1 MYTGHVEF
9 FSHTTSNLLSPFLLS
24 LEKMYPSLETIPIHA
39 FQNPVSS
46 LPILLWF
53 YSSLS
58 LSHKETILHVFFPAP
73 CSVFSLSFERLF
85 TTSFFSLEKL
95 EPPDKPENV
104 VATSIYSRSAIIT
117 WTMSY
122 TGNSAITS
130 FQIESKSFPFIHSS
144 LSSSASSGTSHSSPL
159 FPSSIDTISSSSSSS
174 SSWSDGSSPSLT
186 SDSFLSS
193 SSTWVVQTVT
203 GNSNSITLRK
213 LKPLTRIQ
221 VRIRA
226 ENMFGWS
233 EYSDIL
239 NFVTEEE
246 GTAK

>member
-1 MYTGHVEF
+1 
-9 FSHTTSNLLSPFLLS
+9 
-24 LEKMYPSLETIPIHA
+24 
-39 FQNPVSS
+39 
-46 LPILLWF
+46 
-53 YSSLS
+53 
-58 LSHKETILHVFFPAP
+58 
-73 CSVFSLSFERLF
+73 
-85 TTSFFSLEKL
+85 
-95 EPPDKPENV
+95 
-104 VATSIYSRSAIIT
+104 
-117 WTMSY
+117 MSY

-130 FQIESKSFPFIHSS
+130 FQIESKSFIHSS

-159 FPSSIDTISSSSSSS
+159 FPSSIDTISSSSSS
-174 SSWSDGSSPSLT
+174 WSDGSLT

-246 GTAK
+246 GTENDFSHLFLTHSFETFSLLLISPPLTLSRLSHSLPFFVRNCNTICLY